1 MHYLYIIFSE
11 SLGNYYVG
19 ESPDTEHRLN
29 QHNTHYFKKNFTK
42 AANDWVLKLKFET
55 SAKEDAVFLERFIKK
70 MKSKKFIEK
79 VIAEPS
85 ILTGIL
91 ANVN

>member
-11 SLGNYYVG
+11 SLGNYYIG

-42 AANDWVLKLKFET
+42 AASDWVIKLKFET
-55 SAKEDAVFLERFIKK
+55 SAKEDAVFLEGFIKK

-79 VIAEPS
+79 VIAKPT
-85 ILTGIL
+85 ILTEIL
-91 ANVN
+91 EKAN